1 MCRGQSGCG
10 VLEVIAI
17 LVLWGLWQFGILPLW
32 TPIASTSIWAIIFT
46 IRSVADMTDLYIHR

>member
-17 LVLWGLWQFGILPLW
+17 FVLWGLWQFGILPLW
-32 TPIASTSIWAIIFT
+32 VPIVSTSIWAIIF
-46 IRSVADMTDLYIHR
+46 IVRVVADMTDL